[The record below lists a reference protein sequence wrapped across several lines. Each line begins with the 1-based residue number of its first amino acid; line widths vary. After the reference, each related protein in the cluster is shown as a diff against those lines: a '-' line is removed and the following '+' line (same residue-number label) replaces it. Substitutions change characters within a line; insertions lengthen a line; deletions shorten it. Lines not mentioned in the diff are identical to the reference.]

1 MALNSRPTSSLLSR
15 KLSNSAANDPAKSL
29 SFFNPVPLF
38 SNISFKNASPSP
50 LLPVSVKASSPSSTS
65 PSATVAHSQQL
76 KIKSVPT
83 QPFEGQKTGTSG
95 LRKKVKEFMQE
106 NYLAN
111 WIQALFDSLPPE
123 DYKNAVLVLGG
134 DGRYFNKEAAQI
146 IIKIAAGNGV
156 GKILVG
162 KDGILST
169 PAVSAVI
176 RKREANGGFIMSAS
190 HNPGGPEY
198 DWGIKFNY
206 SSGQP
211 APESITDKIYG
222 NTLSIS
228 EIKVADI
235 PDINLSQLGATNY
248 GPFSVEVIDPVADYL
263 ELLEEPYIT
272 ARFQISEIKV
282 ADIPDINLSQLGAT
296 NYGPFSVEVI
306 DPVADYLE
314 LLEQVFDFS
323 LVRSLILR
331 PDFRFTFDAMHAVT
345 GAYAKPIFVDKLG
358 ASIDYILNG
367 VPLEDF
373 GHGHPDPNLTYAK
386 ELVDL
391 MYGENGPDFGAASDG
406 DGDRNMILGKG
417 FFVTPSD
424 SVAIIAANAEKA
436 IPYFKTGPKG
446 LARSMPTSGALDR
459 VAEKLNLPFY
469 EVPTG
474 WKFFGNLM
482 DAGKLSIC
490 GEESF
495 GTGSDHIR
503 EKDGIWA
510 VLAWL
515 SIIAF
520 RNKDKKPGEK
530 LVSVSDVVYEHW
542 ATYGRNFF
550 SRYDYEECESN
561 GANKMID
568 YLRDLI
574 SKGKTGDVYGD
585 YTLQFAD
592 DFTYT
597 DPVDG
602 SVVTKQGVRFV
613 FTDGSRIIFRLSGT
627 GSAGAT
633 VRIYIEQ
640 FEPDSSKH
648 DVDAQIALKP
658 LIDLALSTS
667 KLKEFT
673 RREQP
678 TVIT

>member
-1 MALNSRPTSSLLSR
+1 MVSSTSCLRLENVVFSSTYRKLRQTNAHGSVLLSSATCSFSLLS
-15 KLSNSAANDPAKSL
+15 SS
-29 SFFNPVPLF
+29 LF
-38 SNISFKNASPSP
+38 SPKLA
-50 LLPVSVKASSPSSTS
+50 LLRNLHSVSSSVPVKASSSTAIAE
-65 PSATVAHSQQL
+65 PEGI
-76 KIKSVPT
+76 KINSVPT
-83 QPFEGQKTGTSG
+83 KPIEGQKTGTSG
-95 LRKKVKEFMQE
+95 LRKKVKVFKGE

-111 WIQALFDSLPPE
+111 WIQALFNSLPPE
-123 DYKNAVLVLGG
+123 DYKNGVLVLGG
-134 DGRYFNKEAAQI
+134 DGRYFNIEASQI

-162 KDGILST
+162 KEGILST

-176 RKREANGGFIMSAS
+176 RKRKANGGFIMSAS

-206 SSGQP
+206 NSGQP

-222 NTLSIS
+222 NTLSIA
-228 EIKVADI
+228 EIKMADI
-235 PDINLSQLGATNY
+235 PDVDLSTLGVTKY
-248 GPFSVEVIDPVADYL
+248 GNFSVEVVDPVSDYL
-263 ELLEEPYIT
+263 ELME
-272 ARFQISEIKV
+272 
-282 ADIPDINLSQLGAT
+282 N
-296 NYGPFSVEVI
+296 
-306 DPVADYLE
+306 
-314 LLEQVFDFS
+314 VFDFELMKS
-323 LVRSLILR
+323 LLSRS
-331 PDFRFTFDAMHAVT
+331 DFRFIFDAMHAVT

-358 ASIDYILNG
+358 ASLDSISNG

-386 ELVDL
+386 GLVDI
-391 MYGENGPDFGAASDG
+391 MYAENGPDFGAASDG
-406 DGDRNMILGKG
+406 DGDRNMVLGRG

-424 SVAIIAANAEKA
+424 SVAIIAANAQEA
-436 IPYFKTGPKG
+436 IPYFTSGPKG

-459 VAEKLNLPFY
+459 VAEKLNLPFF

-515 SIIAF
+515 SIIAY

-530 LVSVSDVVYEHW
+530 LVSVADVVQEHW

-550 SRYDYEECESN
+550 SRYDYEECDSE
-561 GANKMID
+561 GANKMIQ
-568 YLRDLI
+568 YLRDLV
-574 SKGKTGDVYGD
+574 SKGIPGDKYGN

-602 SVVTKQGVRFV
+602 SVITKQGVRFV

-640 FEPDSSKH
+640 FEPDASKH
-648 DVDAQIALKP
+648 EMDAQIALKP
-658 LIDLALSTS
+658 LIDLALSVS
-667 KLKEFT
+667 KLKDFT
-673 RREQP
+673 GRDKP

>member
-1 MALNSRPTSSLLSR
+1 MASWSHSIRLNNLMLSSSSFRNKPSLSNSNATLSLLSY
-15 KLSNSAANDPAKSL
+15 
-29 SFFNPVPLF
+29 
-38 SNISFKNASPSP
+38 SPK
-50 LLPVSVKASSPSSTS
+50 LPVFRTSHSISIRASSSSSSSSTTLAE
-65 PSATVAHSQQL
+65 PGGI
-76 KIKSVPT
+76 KINSVPT
-83 QPFEGQKTGTSG
+83 KPIEGQKTGTSG
-95 LRKKVKEFMQE
+95 LRKKVKVFMQE

-111 WIQALFDSLPPE
+111 WIQALFNSLPPE
-123 DYKNAVLVLGG
+123 DYKNGLLVLGG
-134 DGRYFNKEAAQI
+134 DGRYFNREAAQI

-162 KDGILST
+162 RDGVMST

-176 RKREANGGFIMSAS
+176 RKQKANGGFIMSAS

-228 EIKVADI
+228 EIVMADI
-235 PDINLSQLGATNY
+235 PDVDLSSLGVTKY
-248 GPFSVEVIDPVADYL
+248 GNFSVEVVDPVSDYL
-263 ELLEEPYIT
+263 ELME
-272 ARFQISEIKV
+272 
-282 ADIPDINLSQLGAT
+282 N
-296 NYGPFSVEVI
+296 
-306 DPVADYLE
+306 
-314 LLEQVFDFS
+314 VFDFPLIKS
-323 LVRSLILR
+323 LLSRH
-331 PDFRFTFDAMHAVT
+331 DFRFVFDAMHAVT

-358 ASIDYILNG
+358 ATPDSISNG

-386 ELVDL
+386 DLVNI

-424 SVAIIAANAEKA
+424 SVAIIAANAQAA
-436 IPYFKTGPKG
+436 IPYFQSGPKG

-459 VAEKLNLPFY
+459 VAEKLNLPFF

-482 DAGKLSIC
+482 DADKLSIC

-515 SIIAF
+515 SIIAH

-530 LVSVSDVVYEHW
+530 LFSVSDVVKAHW

-550 SRYDYEECESN
+550 SRYDYEECESE
-561 GANKMID
+561 GANKMIE

-574 SKGKTGDVYGD
+574 SKSKAGDTYGS
-585 YTLQFAD
+585 YILQFAD

-602 SVVTKQGVRFV
+602 SVASKQGVRFV

-640 FEPDSSKH
+640 FEPDVSNH
-648 DVDAQIALKP
+648 EVDAQIALKP
-658 LIDLALSTS
+658 LIDLALSVS
-667 KLKEFT
+667 KLKDFT
-673 RREQP
+673 GRDKP

>member
-1 MALNSRPTSSLLSR
+1 MAFSLKPHNRHLLYSSCPKIAQSSNSNAGNVVFPPISSSLSVLSSATQLVAAKSTSIGASQSPLVVR
-15 KLSNSAANDPAKSL
+15 ASSSSSAAAIAEPEG
-29 SFFNPVPLF
+29 
-38 SNISFKNASPSP
+38 I
-50 LLPVSVKASSPSSTS
+50 
-65 PSATVAHSQQL
+65 
-76 KIKSVPT
+76 KINSVPT
-83 QPFEGQKTGTSG
+83 KPIEGQKTGTSG
-95 LRKKVKEFMQE
+95 LRKKVKVFMQE

-111 WIQALFDSLPPE
+111 WIQALFNSLPTE
-123 DYKNAVLVLGG
+123 DYKNGVLVLGG
-134 DGRYFNKEAAQI
+134 DGRYFNREAAQVI
-146 IIKIAAGNGV
+146 MKIAAGNGV

-162 KDGILST
+162 QDGILST

-176 RKREANGGFIMSAS
+176 RKRKANGGFIMSAS

-206 SSGQP
+206 NSGQP

-228 EIKVADI
+228 EIKMADI
-235 PDINLSQLGATNY
+235 VDVDLSRHGTTKFGN
-248 GPFSVEVIDPVADYL
+248 FIVEVVDPVSDYL
-263 ELLEEPYIT
+263 ELME
-272 ARFQISEIKV
+272 
-282 ADIPDINLSQLGAT
+282 N
-296 NYGPFSVEVI
+296 
-306 DPVADYLE
+306 
-314 LLEQVFDFS
+314 VFDFQ
-323 LVRSLILR
+323 LIKALLSR
-331 PDFRFTFDAMHAVT
+331 PNFRFIFDAMHAVT

-358 ASIDYILNG
+358 ASLDSISNG

-386 ELVDL
+386 DLVNI
-391 MYGENGPDFGAASDG
+391 MYGENAPDFGAASDG

-417 FFVTPSD
+417 FFITPSD
-424 SVAIIAANAEKA
+424 SVAIIAANAQQS
-436 IPYFKTGPKG
+436 IPYFRSGPKG

-459 VAEKLNLPFY
+459 VAQKLNLPFF

-515 SIIAF
+515 SILAY
-520 RNKDKKPGEK
+520 RNKDKKPGEQ
-530 LVSVSDVVYEHW
+530 LVSVSDIAKEHW

-550 SRYDYEECESN
+550 SRYDYEECESG
-561 GANKMID
+561 GANKMVE
-568 YLRDLI
+568 YLRDLV
-574 SKGKTGDVYGD
+574 SKSKEGEKYGD
-585 YTLQFAD
+585 YVLQFAD

-602 SVVTKQGVRFV
+602 SVVSKQGVRFV
-613 FTDGSRIIFRLSGT
+613 FTDGSRVIYRLSGT

-633 VRIYIEQ
+633 IRIYIEQ
-640 FEPDSSKH
+640 FESDASKH

-658 LIDLALSTS
+658 LIDLALSIS

-673 RREQP
+673 GRDKP

>member
-1 MALNSRPTSSLLSR
+1 MASCYRLDNFIISAFKPKNSNVPLSIHHSSSSSSSSNFPSSFKVQNFPFRARCNSPIRATSSS
-15 KLSNSAANDPAKSL
+15 
-29 SFFNPVPLF
+29 
-38 SNISFKNASPSP
+38 
-50 LLPVSVKASSPSSTS
+50 SSPT
-65 PSATVAHSQQL
+65 TVAEPNDI
-76 KIKSVPT
+76 KINSIPT
-83 QPFEGQKTGTSG
+83 KPIEGQKTGTSG
-95 LRKKVKEFMQE
+95 LRKKVKVFMQE

-111 WIQALFDSLPPE
+111 WIQALFNSLPSE
-123 DYKNAVLVLGG
+123 DYKNGVLVLGG
-134 DGRYFNKEAAQI
+134 DGRYFNREAAQI

-162 KDGILST
+162 KEGILST

-228 EIKVADI
+228 EIKIADI
-235 PDINLSQLGATNY
+235 PDVDLSNVGVTKF
-248 GPFSVEVIDPVADYL
+248 GSFSVEVIDPVSDYL
-263 ELLEEPYIT
+263 ELLET
-272 ARFQISEIKV
+272 
-282 ADIPDINLSQLGAT
+282 
-296 NYGPFSVEVI
+296 
-306 DPVADYLE
+306 
-314 LLEQVFDFS
+314 VFDFP
-323 LVRSLILR
+323 LIKSLISR
-331 PDFRFTFDAMHAVT
+331 PEFRFTFDAMHAVA
-345 GAYAKPIFVDKLG
+345 GAYATPIFIDKLG
-358 ASIDYILNG
+358 ASPDSISNG
-367 VPLEDF
+367 IPLEDF

-386 ELVDL
+386 DLVNI
-391 MYGENGPDFGAASDG
+391 MYAENGPDFGAASDG
-406 DGDRNMILGKG
+406 DGDRNMILGTS

-424 SVAIIAANAEKA
+424 SVAVIAANAKEA
-436 IPYFKTGPKG
+436 IPYFKDSVKG

-459 VAEKLNLPFY
+459 VAEKLNLPFF

-482 DAGKLSIC
+482 DAGNLSIC

-515 SIIAF
+515 SIIAH
-520 RNKDKKPGEK
+520 RNKDTKPGEK
-530 LVSVSDVVYEHW
+530 LISVSDVVKEHW

-550 SRYDYEECESN
+550 SRYDYEECESE
-561 GANKMID
+561 GANKMIE
-568 YLRDLI
+568 YLRDIL
-574 SKGKTGDVYGD
+574 SKSKSGDKYGSYVLD
-585 YTLQFAD
+585 FAD

-602 SVVTKQGVRFV
+602 SVVSKQGVRFV
-613 FTDGSRIIFRLSGT
+613 FTDGSRIIYRLSGT

-633 VRIYIEQ
+633 VRVYIEQ
-640 FEPDSSKH
+640 FEPYVSKH

-658 LIDLALSTS
+658 LIDLALSVS

-673 RREQP
+673 GREKP

>member
-1 MALNSRPTSSLLSR
+1 MPT
-15 KLSNSAANDPAKSL
+15 KP
-29 SFFNPVPLF
+29 
-38 SNISFKNASPSP
+38 I
-50 LLPVSVKASSPSSTS
+50 
-65 PSATVAHSQQL
+65 
-76 KIKSVPT
+76 
-83 QPFEGQKTGTSG
+83 EGQKTGTSG
-95 LRKKVKEFMQE
+95 LRKKVKVFVQE

-111 WIQALFDSLPPE
+111 WIQALFNSLPPE
-123 DYKNAVLVLGG
+123 DYKGGVLVLGG
-134 DGRYFNKEAAQI
+134 DGRYFNREAAQI
-146 IIKIAAGNGV
+146 ITKIAAGNGV
-156 GKILVG
+156 RKILVG
-162 KDGILST
+162 KEGIMST

-176 RKREANGGFIMSAS
+176 RKRKANGGFIMSAS

-228 EIKVADI
+228 EIKIADF
-235 PDINLSQLGATNY
+235 PDIDLTTTGVSKY
-248 GPFSVEVIDPVADYL
+248 GNFTVEVVDPVVDYL
-263 ELLEEPYIT
+263 ELLE
-272 ARFQISEIKV
+272 
-282 ADIPDINLSQLGAT
+282 N
-296 NYGPFSVEVI
+296 
-306 DPVADYLE
+306 
-314 LLEQVFDFS
+314 VFDFPLISS
-323 LVRSLILR
+323 LLSR
-331 PDFRFTFDAMHAVT
+331 PDFRFIFDAMHAVT

-358 ASIDYILNG
+358 ASLDSISNG

-386 ELVDL
+386 DLVNV
-391 MYGENGPDFGAASDG
+391 MYGKDGPDFGAASDG
-406 DGDRNMILGKG
+406 DGDRNMILGRG

-424 SVAIIAANAEKA
+424 SVAIIAANAQES
-436 IPYFKTGPKG
+436 IPYFHNGPKG

-459 VAEKLNLPFY
+459 VAQKLNLPFF

-474 WKFFGNLM
+474 WKYFGNLM
-482 DAGKLSIC
+482 DAEKLSIC

-510 VLAWL
+510 VLSWL
-515 SIIAF
+515 SIIAY
-520 RNKDKKPGEK
+520 RNKGKKPREK
-530 LVSVSDVVYEHW
+530 LVSVSDVVKEHW

-550 SRYDYEECESN
+550 LRYDYEECESE
-561 GANKMID
+561 GANKMIG

-574 SKGKTGDVYGD
+574 SSCRAGDKYGN
-585 YTLQFAD
+585 YVLEFAD

-602 SVVTKQGVRFV
+602 SVASKQGVRFV

-633 VRIYIEQ
+633 VRMYIEQ
-640 FEPDSSKH
+640 FELDASKH
-648 DVDAQIALKP
+648 NLDAQDALRP
-658 LIDLALSTS
+658 LIDVALSIS

-673 RREQP
+673 GRETP

>member
-1 MALNSRPTSSLLSR
+1 MAMESAFTLTRLSTPSLLCR
-15 KLSNSAANDPAKSL
+15 NSSSHHHHHHRRRHLKSF
-29 SFFNPVPLF
+29 SFPPELA
-38 SNISFKNASPSP
+38 SFKYSFRTITHAPFVVNASS
-50 LLPVSVKASSPSSTS
+50 SSPSS
-65 PSATVAHSQQL
+65 PSTTLAESQGL
-76 KIKSVPT
+76 KINSIPT
-83 QPFEGQKTGTSG
+83 KPIEGQKTGTSG
-95 LRKKVKEFMQE
+95 LRKKVKVFMQE

-111 WIQALFDSLPPE
+111 WIQALFNSLPLE
-123 DYKNAVLVLGG
+123 DYKDGLLVLGG
-134 DGRYFNKEAAQI
+134 DGRYFNREAAQI
-146 IIKIAAGNGV
+146 IIKIAAGNSV

-176 RKREANGGFIMSAS
+176 RKRKANGGFIMSAS

-228 EIKVADI
+228 EIKIADI
-235 PDINLSQLGATNY
+235 SDVDLSQLGVTKCGN
-248 GPFSVEVIDPVADYL
+248 FSVEVVDPVADYL
-263 ELLEEPYIT
+263 ELME
-272 ARFQISEIKV
+272 
-282 ADIPDINLSQLGAT
+282 N
-296 NYGPFSVEVI
+296 
-306 DPVADYLE
+306 
-314 LLEQVFDFS
+314 VFDFS
-323 LVRSLILR
+323 LIQSLVSR
-331 PDFRFTFDAMHAVT
+331 PDFRFVFDAMHAVT

-358 ASIDYILNG
+358 ASLESISNG

-373 GHGHPDPNLTYAK
+373 GHGHPDPNLTYA
-386 ELVDL
+386 EDLVNIL
-391 MYGENGPDFGAASDG
+391 YGENGPDFGAASDG
-406 DGDRNMILGKG
+406 DGDRNMILGRS

-424 SVAIIAANAEKA
+424 SVAIIAANAQDA
-436 IPYFKTGPKG
+436 IPYFQSGPKG
-446 LARSMPTSGALDR
+446 LARSMPTSGSLDR
-459 VAEKLNLPFY
+459 VAQKLNLPFF

-515 SIIAF
+515 SILAY
-520 RNKDKKPGEK
+520 RNKDKKSGEK
-530 LVSVSDVVYEHW
+530 LVSVADIVKEHW

-550 SRYDYEECESN
+550 SRYDYEECESE
-561 GANKMID
+561 GANNMVE

-574 SKGKTGDVYGD
+574 SKSKAGDKYGSYILD
-585 YTLQFAD
+585 FAD
-592 DFTYT
+592 DFAYT

-602 SVVTKQGVRFV
+602 SVASKQGVRFV
-613 FTDGSRIIFRLSGT
+613 FSDGSRIIFRLSGT

-640 FEPDSSKH
+640 FEPDVSKH
-648 DVDAQIALKP
+648 DMDAQIALKP
-658 LIDLALSTS
+658 LIDLALSVS
-667 KLKEFT
+667 KLKDFT
-673 RREQP
+673 GREKP

>member
-1 MALNSRPTSSLLSR
+1 MATSSLGFRPSFSVPLPTR
-15 KLSNSAANDPAKSL
+15 PPPGTAAARGSAAAAALRPRLLLLTPLCCSTTPRNRGSL
-29 SFFNPVPLF
+29 GFLVR
-38 SNISFKNASPSP
+38 
-50 LLPVSVKASSPSSTS
+50 ASSSSGPST
-65 PSATVAHSQQL
+65 AEAL
-76 KIKSVPT
+76 KFKSIPT
-83 QPFEGQKTGTSG
+83 KPVEGQKTGTSG
-95 LRKKVKEFMQE
+95 LRKKVKVFQQE

-111 WIQALFDSLPPE
+111 WIQALFNSLPPE
-123 DYKNAVLVLGG
+123 DYKDGLLVLGG
-134 DGRYFNKEAAQI
+134 DGRYFNREAAQI

-162 KDGILST
+162 RDGLMST

-176 RKREANGGFIMSAS
+176 RKRKANGGFIMSAS
-190 HNPGGPEY
+190 HNPGGPDY

-211 APESITDKIYG
+211 APESITNEIYG

-228 EIKVADI
+228 EIKIADI
-235 PDINLSQLGATNY
+235 PDIDLSSLGVTTY
-248 GPFSVEVIDPVADYL
+248 GNFTVEVIDPVSDYQ
-263 ELLEEPYIT
+263 ELLEC
-272 ARFQISEIKV
+272 
-282 ADIPDINLSQLGAT
+282 
-296 NYGPFSVEVI
+296 
-306 DPVADYLE
+306 
-314 LLEQVFDFS
+314 VFDFQ
-323 LVRSLILR
+323 LINDLLSR
-331 PDFRFTFDAMHAVT
+331 PDFRFIFDAMHAVT

-358 ASIDYILNG
+358 ANLKCILNG

-386 ELVDL
+386 ELVSI
-391 MYGENGPDFGAASDG
+391 MYGKDAPDVGAASDG
-406 DGDRNMILGKG
+406 DGDRNMILGRN

-424 SVAIIAANAEKA
+424 SVAIIVAYAQAA
-436 IPYFKTGPKG
+436 IPYFRDGPKG

-459 VAEKLNLPFY
+459 VAEKLNLPFF

-515 SIIAF
+515 SIIAY
-520 RNKDKKPGEK
+520 RNKDKKVGEK
-530 LVSVSDVVYEHW
+530 LVSVADIAKEHW

-550 SRYDYEECESN
+550 SRYDYEECESA
-561 GANKMID
+561 GANQMMEH
-568 YLRDLI
+568 LRDLI
-574 SKGKTGDVYGD
+574 SKSKPGDKHGN
-585 YTLQFAD
+585 YTLKFAD
-592 DFTYT
+592 DFSYT

-602 SVVTKQGVRFV
+602 SVAAKQGLRFV
-613 FTDGSRIIFRLSGT
+613 FTDGSRIIYRLSGT

-633 VRIYIEQ
+633 VRVYIEQ
-640 FEPDSSKH
+640 FEPDVSKH
-648 DVDAQIALKP
+648 DMDAQTALKP
-658 LIDLALSTS
+658 LIDIALSVA
-667 KLKEFT
+667 KLKDFT
-673 RREQP
+673 GREKP

>member
-1 MALNSRPTSSLLSR
+1 MALSLRLHNLLSPTFR
-15 KLSNSAANDPAKSL
+15 PKTL
-29 SFFNPVPLF
+29 
-38 SNISFKNASPSP
+38 
-50 LLPVSVKASSPSSTS
+50 SPSSNATLSPPNPSLSLISSSPLPHLPLRTS
-65 PSATVAHSQQL
+65 HSLTIRAASSSSSSPTTVADPQGI
-76 KIKSVPT
+76 KINLVPT
-83 QPFEGQKTGTSG
+83 KPIEGQKTGTSG
-95 LRKKVKEFMQE
+95 LRKKVKVFQQE

-123 DYKNAVLVLGG
+123 DYKNGLLVLGG
-134 DGRYFNKEAAQI
+134 DGRYFNREAAQI

-162 KDGILST
+162 KEGILST

-176 RKREANGGFIMSAS
+176 RKRQANGGFIMSAS
-190 HNPGGPEY
+190 HNPGGPDY

-206 SSGQP
+206 NSGQP
-211 APESITDKIYG
+211 APKSITDMIYG
-222 NTLSIS
+222 NTLSIA
-228 EIKVADI
+228 EIKIADI
-235 PDINLSQLGATNY
+235 ADVDLSTLGVVKY
-248 GPFSVEVIDPVADYL
+248 GKFSVEVVDPVSDYL
-263 ELLEEPYIT
+263 ELLE
-272 ARFQISEIKV
+272 
-282 ADIPDINLSQLGAT
+282 N
-296 NYGPFSVEVI
+296 
-306 DPVADYLE
+306 
-314 LLEQVFDFS
+314 VFDFQLIKS
-323 LVRSLILR
+323 LLQL
-331 PDFRFTFDAMHAVT
+331 DFRFMFDAMHAVT

-358 ASIDYILNG
+358 ASPDSISNG

-386 ELVDL
+386 DLVNIL
-391 MYGENGPDFGAASDG
+391 YSENGPDFGAASDG
-406 DGDRNMILGKG
+406 DGDRNMILGRG

-424 SVAIIAANAEKA
+424 SVAIIAANAQEA
-436 IPYFKTGPKG
+436 IPYFRSGPKG

-459 VAEKLNLPFY
+459 VAEKLKLPFF

-515 SIIAF
+515 SIIAY

-530 LVSVSDVVYEHW
+530 LVSVADVVKKHW

-550 SRYDYEECESN
+550 SRYDYEECESA

-568 YLRDLI
+568 YLRELI
-574 SKGKTGDVYGD
+574 SSSKTSDKYGN
-585 YTLQFAD
+585 YILQFAD

-602 SVVTKQGVRFV
+602 SVASKQGVRFV
-613 FTDGSRIIFRLSGT
+613 FTDGSRIIYRLSGT

-640 FEPDSSKH
+640 YEPDASKH
-648 DVDAQIALKP
+648 DVDAQTALKP
-658 LIDLALSTS
+658 LIDLALSVS

-673 RREQP
+673 GREKP

>member
-1 MALNSRPTSSLLSR
+1 MAFSLTVESALCLHSQGGRTAINNILSRPSSCSFSLLPSQ
-15 KLSNSAANDPAKSL
+15 SVNSQK
-29 SFFNPVPLF
+29 NPLR
-38 SNISFKNASPSP
+38 SSPSIFT
-50 LLPVSVKASSPSSTS
+50 VKASSSSSTLTE
-65 PSATVAHSQQL
+65 PQGFT
-76 KIKSVPT
+76 IKSVPT
-83 QPFEGQKTGTSG
+83 EPIEGQKTGTSG
-95 LRKKVKEFMQE
+95 LRKKVKVFMQE

-111 WIQALFDSLPPE
+111 WIQALFSSLPPE
-123 DYKNAVLVLGG
+123 DYNNGLLVLGG
-134 DGRYFNKEAAQI
+134 DGRYFNREAAQV

-162 KDGILST
+162 KDGIMST

-176 RKREANGGFIMSAS
+176 RKRKANGGFIMSAS

-228 EIKVADI
+228 EIKMADI
-235 PDINLSQLGATNY
+235 PDVDLSCVGITTFGN
-248 GPFSVEVIDPVADYL
+248 FSVEVVDPVGDYMDL
-263 ELLEEPYIT
+263 ME
-272 ARFQISEIKV
+272 R
-282 ADIPDINLSQLGAT
+282 
-296 NYGPFSVEVI
+296 
-306 DPVADYLE
+306 
-314 LLEQVFDFS
+314 VFDFQ
-323 LVRSLILR
+323 LIRSLLSQSY
-331 PDFRFTFDAMHAVT
+331 FRFTYDAMHAVT
-345 GAYAKPIFVDKLG
+345 GAYAKPIFVEKLA
-358 ASIDYILNG
+358 ASPDSILNG
-367 VPLEDF
+367 IPLEDF

-386 ELVDL
+386 DLVDI
-391 MYGENGPDFGAASDG
+391 MYGENAPDFGAASDG
-406 DGDRNMILGKG
+406 DGDRNMILGQS

-424 SVAIIAANAEKA
+424 SVAIIAANAQAA
-436 IPYFKTGPKG
+436 IPYFHSGIKG

-459 VAEKLNLPFY
+459 VAEKLDLPFF

-482 DAGKLSIC
+482 DSEKLSIC

-515 SIIAF
+515 SIIAY

-530 LVSVSDVVYEHW
+530 LVSVSDVVKEHW

-550 SRYDYEECESN
+550 SRYDYEECESD
-561 GANKMID
+561 GANKMME
-568 YLRDLI
+568 YLRDLV
-574 SKGKTGDVYGD
+574 SKNKTGEKYGD
-585 YTLQFAD
+585 YALRYAD
-592 DFTYT
+592 DFAYK

-602 SVVTKQGVRFV
+602 SVALKQGVRFV
-613 FTDGSRIIFRLSGT
+613 FMDGSRIIFRLSGT

-633 VRIYIEQ
+633 IRIYIEQ
-640 FEPDSSKH
+640 FEPDVSKH
-648 DVDAQIALKP
+648 DMDAQAALKP
-658 LIDLALSTS
+658 LIDLALSVS
-667 KLKEFT
+667 KLQEFT
-673 RREQP
+673 GREEP

>member
-1 MALNSRPTSSLLSR
+1 MWQSLDFLESLDKEKLALRSRIFISLHLTQFATSH
-15 KLSNSAANDPAKSL
+15 AHSL
-29 SFFNPVPLF
+29 S
-38 SNISFKNASPSP
+38 I
-50 LLPVSVKASSPSSTS
+50 KASSSSSSTAIAD
-65 PSATVAHSQQL
+65 PEG
-76 KIKSVPT
+76 IKVNSVPT
-83 QPFEGQKTGTSG
+83 KPIEGQKTGTSG
-95 LRKKVKEFMQE
+95 LRKKVKVFKQE

-111 WIQALFDSLPPE
+111 WIQALFNSLPPE
-123 DYKNAVLVLGG
+123 DYKNGHLVLGG

-156 GKILVG
+156 GKIMVG
-162 KDGILST
+162 RDGIMST

-176 RKREANGGFIMSAS
+176 RKQKAIANGGFIMSAS

-228 EIKVADI
+228 EIKMADI
-235 PDINLSQLGATNY
+235 PDVDLSSLGVTNF
-248 GPFSVEVIDPVADYL
+248 GNFSVEVVDPVSDYL
-263 ELLEEPYIT
+263 ELME
-272 ARFQISEIKV
+272 
-282 ADIPDINLSQLGAT
+282 N
-296 NYGPFSVEVI
+296 
-306 DPVADYLE
+306 
-314 LLEQVFDFS
+314 VFDFP
-323 LVRSLILR
+323 LIRSLLSR
-331 PDFRFTFDAMHAVT
+331 SDFRFVFDAMHAVT
-345 GAYAKPIFVDKLG
+345 GAYAKPIFVEKLG
-358 ASIDYILNG
+358 AKPDSILNG

-373 GHGHPDPNLTYAK
+373 GHGHPDPNLTYARD
-386 ELVDL
+386 LVAI

-424 SVAIIAANAEKA
+424 SVAIIAANAQEA
-436 IPYFKTGPKG
+436 IPYFKSGPKG

-459 VAEKLNLPFY
+459 VAEKLKLPFF

-482 DAGKLSIC
+482 DARKLSVC

-515 SIIAF
+515 SIVAH

-530 LVSVSDVVYEHW
+530 LISVSDVVKAHW

-550 SRYDYEECESN
+550 SRYDYEECESE
-561 GANKMID
+561 GANKMIG
-568 YLRDLI
+568 YLRDLV
-574 SKGKTGDVYGD
+574 SKSKAGDKYGN
-585 YTLQFAD
+585 YVLQFAD
-592 DFTYT
+592 DFAYT

-602 SVVTKQGVRFV
+602 SVASKQGVRFV

-640 FEPDSSKH
+640 FEPDVSKH
-648 DVDAQIALKP
+648 EMDAQSALKP
-658 LIDLALSTS
+658 LIDLALSVS
-667 KLKEFT
+667 KLRDFT
-673 RREQP
+673 GREKP

>member
-1 MALNSRPTSSLLSR
+1 MAPSLCCSRVENVFSSGIFKLKKQQSCVAAANARNGSIALLS
-15 KLSNSAANDPAKSL
+15 S
-29 SFFNPVPLF
+29 
-38 SNISFKNASPSP
+38 
-50 LLPVSVKASSPSSTS
+50 SSPSSRISLSGASFYHSTSRPRSLSVRAAS
-65 PSATVAHSQQL
+65 PSSPAAVAEPEGI
-76 KIKSVPT
+76 KINSVPT
-83 QPFEGQKTGTSG
+83 KPIEGQKTGTSG
-95 LRKKVKEFMQE
+95 LRKKVKVFKEE

-111 WIQALFDSLPPE
+111 WIQALFNSLPPE
-123 DYKNAVLVLGG
+123 DYKNGLLVLGG
-134 DGRYFNKEAAQI
+134 DGRYFNIEAAQT

-190 HNPGGPEY
+190 HNPGGPDY

-228 EIKVADI
+228 DIKTAEI
-235 PDINLSQLGATNY
+235 PDTDLSHVGITKY
-248 GPFSVEVIDPVADYL
+248 GSFSVEVVDPVSDYL
-263 ELLEEPYIT
+263 ELME
-272 ARFQISEIKV
+272 
-282 ADIPDINLSQLGAT
+282 N
-296 NYGPFSVEVI
+296 
-306 DPVADYLE
+306 
-314 LLEQVFDFS
+314 VFDFQLIKS
-323 LVRSLILR
+323 LVSSPEFRYMHRNQLSFNLESVFHSYGQSNYVHTDEFFLNASLKLW
-331 PDFRFTFDAMHAVT
+331 FTFDAMHAVT

-358 ASIDYILNG
+358 ASMDSIMNG

-386 ELVDL
+386 ELVDI
-391 MYGENGPDFGAASDG
+391 MYAENGPDFGAASDG

-424 SVAIIAANAEKA
+424 SVAIIAANAQEA
-436 IPYFKTGPKG
+436 IPYFKSGPKG

-459 VAEKLNLPFY
+459 VADKLNLPFF

-482 DAGKLSIC
+482 DAGKLSVC

-515 SIIAF
+515 SIIAH

-530 LVSVSDVVYEHW
+530 LTSVADVVKEHW

-550 SRYDYEECESN
+550 SRYDYEECESE
-561 GANKMID
+561 GANKMVE
-568 YLRDLI
+568 YLRDVI
-574 SKGKTGDVYGD
+574 SKSKPGDQYGS
-585 YTLQFAD
+585 YVLKFAD
-592 DFTYT
+592 DFSYT

-602 SVVTKQGVRFV
+602 SVASKQGVRFV
-613 FTDGSRIIFRLSGT
+613 FSDGSRIIFRLSGT

-633 VRIYIEQ
+633 VRVYIEQ
-640 FEPDSSKH
+640 FEPDVSKH
-648 DVDAQIALKP
+648 DVDAQTALKP
-658 LIDLALSTS
+658 LIDLALSVS

-673 RREQP
+673 GREKP